1 MNTKLIKTLQQV
13 QELLHHAPSI
23 EPGWESKDECYHWVE
38 ATLRHFKY
46 RALSRPEKGL
56 IKRYLTVATGYS
68 RAQITR
74 LIHAYQSKGTLKRK
88 QRTINGFKTRYT
100 RADARL
106 LAETD
111 RLHNDL
117 NGVAIKKLCER
128 AYSRGDG
135 RYERLANI
143 SVSHLYNLRQ
153 SKTYRNIRTHKD
165 CTRPVKRAIGTRR
178 RPDPQGQPGF
188 IRIDTVHQGDKD
200 KVKGLY
206 HINAVDEVTQY
217 QVVCTVERIS
227 ETFLIPALEEMLTS
241 FPLKLQGFHSDNGS
255 EYINYNVAK
264 SLDNLRVKFTKSRSR
279 KTNDNALVE
288 CKNGAVIRKILGY
301 AQFHNN
307 MRQR

>member
-13 QELLHHAPSI
+13 QELLHHAPSF
-23 EPGWESKDECYHWVE
+23 EPGWESKDECYQWVE

-56 IKRYLTVATGYS
+56 IKRYLTVGTGYS

-88 QRTINGFKTRYT
+88 QRTINGFKTKYT
-100 RADARL
+100 KADARL
-106 LAETD
+106 LAEID

-117 NGVAIKKLCER
+117 NGVAIKKLRER

-143 SVSHLYNLRQ
+143 SVSHLYI
-153 SKTYRNIRTHKD
+153 KTVRVR
-165 CTRPVKRAIGTRR
+165 VKRAIGTRR

-227 ETFLIPALEEMLTS
+227 ETFLIPVLEEMLTS
-241 FPLKLQGFHSDNGS
+241 FPFKLQGFHSDNGS

-264 SLDNLRVKFTKSRSR
+264 LLDNLRVKFTKSRSR

-301 AQFHNN
+301 AQFHKNI
-307 MRQR
+307 RQR